1 MNKDSALNLLHTNM
15 QNANLRKHCYAVGIA
30 MGGIYDYL
38 SSQNKLEDRSLDRE
52 TWEVLGIIHD
62 SDYEI
67 TKEDWNKHTLLTLDW
82 IKDLG
87 IDPTDH
93 LYRAMQSHNAKR
105 TGFAGPQT
113 QMEWALEC
121 VDELTGFLVAC
132 TLVLPSKKIADL
144 TLESVKKKWKQP
156 AFAKGVIREQTDQ
169 VEEKL
174 GIDFDTFVNVTL
186 KSMQANAEVLGL

>member
-1 MNKDSALNLLHTNM
+1 MNKDLALEILHKNM
-15 QNANLRKHCYAVGIA
+15 QSANLRKHCYAVGIA
-30 MGGIYDYL
+30 MAGIYDYL
-38 SSQNKLEDRSLDRE
+38 VSQNQLEDKSLDRE

-67 TKEDWNKHTLLTLDW
+67 TKDDWNKHTLLTLEW
-82 IKDLG
+82 IKEMG
-87 IDPTDH
+87 IDPEHH

-105 TGFAGPQT
+105 TGFAEPTT

-144 TLESVKKKWKQP
+144 TLDSIKKKWKQP
-156 AFAKGVIREQTDQ
+156 AFAKGVIREQSEQ
-169 VEEKL
+169 VKEKL
-174 GIDFDTFVNVTL
+174 GIEFDQFVEIVL
-186 KSMQANAEVLGL
+186 KSMQDNSDKLGI